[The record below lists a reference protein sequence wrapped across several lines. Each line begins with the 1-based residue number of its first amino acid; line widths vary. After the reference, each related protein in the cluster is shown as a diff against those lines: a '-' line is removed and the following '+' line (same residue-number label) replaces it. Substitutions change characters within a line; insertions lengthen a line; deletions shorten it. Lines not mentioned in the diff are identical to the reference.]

1 MAEDRE
7 GKKRTGICG
16 SQGCHQPPVQSR
28 RDGGGEEGGEEKGG
42 GSTNQPADNESKQ
55 ASFPFFLR
63 VGEGE

>member
-7 GKKRTGICG
+7 GKKRIGICG

-28 RDGGGEEGGEEKGG
+28 RDGEERRVEGEKGR

-55 ASFPFFLR
+55 ASFFLR